1 MRKWLKSTDT
11 IIFTVRDKT
20 AYITLNRPERRN
32 ALTMKMLQE
41 LHDALL
47 EADDLTDVHS
57 VVLAGAGPDFCAGWD
72 LAGNDLNPVSAP
84 VSAAANSAVPGIG
97 AAGEEKAP
105 SYRSASANIDDD
117 SWQLER
123 INELRMIAFDMH
135 KPMICRLH
143 GNCIANGSDIAF
155 LCDLLIADENASIGY
170 PPVRVQG
177 SPAAHMWLYHVG
189 PQWAKR
195 FLLTGDSIS
204 GRDAERIGLVLKA
217 VPAAEL
223 DDEIADLTRRFAAI
237 SPDLLACNKRIVN
250 MGLELMGA
258 RTLQRLA
265 SETDAR
271 GHLSNGRLEFRRT
284 AQEHGVKEAVR
295 RRDAPFGDGRIR
307 MRKT

>member
-1 MRKWLKSTDT
+1 MRKWLKSTET
-11 IIFTVRDKT
+11 LLFSVRDKT

-32 ALTMKMLQE
+32 ALTMKTLQE

-47 EADDLTDVHS
+47 EADDRMDVHS
-57 VVLAGAGPDFCAGWD
+57 VVLAGAGLDFCAGWD
-72 LAGNDLNPVSAP
+72 LAGNDLNPVASATAADADEDTP
-84 VSAAANSAVPGIG
+84 V
-97 AAGEEKAP
+97 
-105 SYRSASANIDDD
+105 YRSASANIDDD

-123 INELRMIAFDMH
+123 ITELRMVAFDMH
-135 KPMICRLH
+135 KPVICRLH

-177 SPAAHMWLYHVG
+177 SPASHMWLYHIG

-204 GRDAERIGLVLKA
+204 GRDAERLGLVLKA
-217 VPAAEL
+217 VPAAQL
-223 DDEIADLTRRFAAI
+223 DEEIADLTRRFAAI

-250 MGLELMGA
+250 LGLELMGA

-271 GHLSNGRLEFRRT
+271 GHLSAGRMAFRRNC
-284 AQEHGVKEAVR
+284 QELGVKEAVR
-295 RRDAPFGDGRIR
+295 QRDEPFGDGRIR
-307 MRKT
+307 LRD

>member
-11 IIFTVRDKT
+11 VTFDVRDKT

-57 VVLAGAGPDFCAGWD
+57 VVLAGAGQDFCAGWD
-72 LAGNDLNPVSAP
+72 LAGNDLNPVSAAGQEDAP
-84 VSAAANSAVPGIG
+84 V
-97 AAGEEKAP
+97 
-105 SYRSASANIDDD
+105 YRSASANIDDD

-123 INELRMIAFDMH
+123 INELRLVAFDMH
-135 KPMICRLH
+135 KPVICRLH
-143 GNCIANGSDIAF
+143 GHCIANGSDIAF

-217 VPAAEL
+217 VPADDL
-223 DDEIADLTRRFAAI
+223 DAEIADLTRRFAAI

-250 MGLELMGA
+250 LGLELMGA

-271 GHLSNGRLEFRRT
+271 GHLSSGRMEFRKT

-307 MRKT
+307 IGES

>member
-11 IIFTVRDKT
+11 ITFVVRDKT

-47 EADDLTDVHS
+47 EADDLTEVHS

-72 LAGNDLNPVSAP
+72 LAGNDLNPVSA
-84 VSAAANSAVPGIG
+84 SAAKDTAVG
-97 AAGEEKAP
+97 ADEPAP
-105 SYRSASANIDDD
+105 AYRSASANIDDD

-123 INELRMIAFDMH
+123 INELRMVAFDMH
-135 KPMICRLH
+135 KPVICRLH
-143 GNCIANGSDIAF
+143 GHCIANGSDIAF
-155 LCDLLIADENASIGY
+155 LCDLLIADEEAAIGY

-195 FLLTGDSIS
+195 FLLTGDSIG

-223 DDEIADLTRRFAAI
+223 DEEIADLTRRFAAI

-250 MGLELMGA
+250 LGLELMGA

-271 GHLSNGRLEFRRT
+271 GHLSQGRLAFRN
-284 AQEHGVKEAVR
+284 AVQELGVKEAVR
-295 RRDAPFGDGRIR
+295 RRDAPFGNGRVR
-307 MRKT
+307 LRKATDAA

>member
-1 MRKWLKSTDT
+1 MRKWLQSTDT
-11 IIFTVRDKT
+11 ITFAVRDKT

-47 EADDLTDVHS
+47 EADDRTEVHS
-57 VVLAGAGPDFCAGWD
+57 VVLAGAGQDFCAGWD
-72 LAGNDLNPVSAP
+72 LAGNDLNPVSA
-84 VSAAANSAVPGIG
+84 AARNAPANGP
-97 AAGEEKAP
+97 AP

-135 KPMICRLH
+135 KPVVCRLH
-143 GNCIANGSDIAF
+143 GHCIANGSDLAF

-204 GRDAERIGLVLKA
+204 GRDAERVGLVLKA
-217 VPAAEL
+217 VPAADL
-223 DDEIADLTRRFAAI
+223 DEEIADLTRRFAAI

-250 MGLELMGA
+250 LGLELMGA

-271 GHLSNGRLEFRRT
+271 GHLSAGRMAFRNNC
-284 AQEHGVKEAVR
+284 QELGVKEAVR

-307 MRKT
+307 LGNS

>member
-1 MRKWLKSTDT
+1 MRKWLQSTDT
-11 IIFTVRDKT
+11 ILFDVRDKT

-47 EADDLTDVHS
+47 EADDRTDVHS

-72 LAGNDLNPVSAP
+72 LAGNDLNPVGA
-84 VSAAANSAVPGIG
+84 SAADASVTS
-97 AAGEEKAP
+97 EAP
-105 SYRSASANIDDD
+105 AYRSASANIDDD

-123 INELRMIAFDMH
+123 INELRMVAFDMH
-135 KPMICRLH
+135 KPVICRLH

-155 LCDLLIADENASIGY
+155 LCDLLIADETASIGY

-204 GRDAERIGLVLKA
+204 GRDAEQLKLVLKA
-217 VPAAEL
+217 VPGDQL
-223 DDEIADLTRRFAAI
+223 DEEIADLTRRFAAI

-250 MGLELMGA
+250 LGLELMGA

-271 GHLSNGRLEFRRT
+271 GHLSTGRMAFRRNC
-284 AQEHGVKEAVR
+284 QELGVKEAVR
-295 RRDAPFGDGRIR
+295 LRDAPFGDGRIR
-307 MRKT
+307 LRER

>member
-11 IIFTVRDKT
+11 ITFGVRDKT
-20 AYITLNRPERRN
+20 AYITLNRPQRRN
-32 ALTMKMLQE
+32 ALTMKMLHE

-47 EADDLTDVHS
+47 EADDLNDVHS

-84 VSAAANSAVPGIG
+84 ASEVGGG
-97 AAGEEKAP
+97 APAGTDETP

-135 KPMICRLH
+135 KPVICRLH
-143 GNCIANGSDIAF
+143 GNCIANGSDLAF

-195 FLLTGDSIS
+195 ILLTGDSIS
-204 GRDAERIGLVLKA
+204 GRDAEHIGLVLKA
-217 VPAAEL
+217 VPAGQL
-223 DDEIADLTRRFAAI
+223 DEEIADLTRRFAAI

-250 MGLELMGA
+250 LGLELMGA

-271 GHLSNGRLEFRRT
+271 GHLSSGRMEFRKT

>member
-11 IIFTVRDKT
+11 IIFAVRDKT

-41 LHDALL
+41 LHEALL

-72 LAGNDLNPVSAP
+72 LAGNDLNPTSASAAGSAP
-84 VSAAANSAVPGIG
+84 VDG
-97 AAGEEKAP
+97 AEAP

-123 INELRMIAFDMH
+123 INELRLVAFDMH
-135 KPMICRLH
+135 KPVICRLH

-223 DDEIADLTRRFAAI
+223 DAEIADLTRRFAAI

-250 MGLELMGA
+250 LGLELMGA

-271 GHLSNGRLEFRRT
+271 GHLSSGRMEFRKT
-284 AQEHGVKEAVR
+284 AQEQGVKEAVR

-307 MRKT
+307 VGKT